1 MRALGPRFVFR
12 EIRVWQLLF
21 CLALLAYVCRAI
33 VPAGYM
39 PTRSAQDNGFA
50 ITFCTAGNSANTL
63 WIDLVGQDG
72 QADSDTHQNQQDC
85 PFGIAASPALLPT
98 LDAPVLISLITYR
111 RVLLAESNQTR
122 PPLPAQGPP
131 LGSRAPPLRLA

>member
-1 MRALGPRFVFR
+1 MRALGPHFVFR
-12 EIRVWQLLF
+12 EIRVWQFLF

-63 WIDLVGQDG
+63 WIDLIGQDG

-111 RVLLAESNQTR
+111 PVLLAESNQTR

-131 LGSRAPPLRLA
+131 LGSRAPPLLLA

>member
-12 EIRVWQLLF
+12 EIRVWQFLF

-33 VPAGYM
+33 VPASYM

-50 ITFCTAGNSANTL
+50 ITFCTVGNSSNTL

-85 PFGIAASPALLPT
+85 PFGIAASPALLPI

-111 RVLLAESNQTR
+111 PVLLAESNQTR

>member
-1 MRALGPRFVFR
+1 
-12 EIRVWQLLF
+12 
-21 CLALLAYVCRAI
+21 
-33 VPAGYM
+33 M

-63 WIDLVGQDG
+63 WIDLIGQDG

-98 LDAPVLISLITYR
+98 LDAPVLISLITYQP
-111 RVLLAESNQTR
+111 VLLAESNQTR

-131 LGSRAPPLRLA
+131 LGSRAPPLLLA

>member
-1 MRALGPRFVFR
+1 
-12 EIRVWQLLF
+12 
-21 CLALLAYVCRAI
+21 
-33 VPAGYM
+33 M

-50 ITFCTAGNSANTL
+50 ITFCTVGNSSNTL

-85 PFGIAASPALLPT
+85 PFGIAASPALLPI

-111 RVLLAESNQTR
+111 PVLLAESNQTR

>member
-1 MRALGPRFVFR
+1 MRALGPHFVLR

-63 WIDLVGQDG
+63 WIDLIGQDG

-111 RVLLAESNQTR
+111 PVLLAESNQTR

-131 LGSRAPPLRLA
+131 LGSRAPPLLLA

>member
-1 MRALGPRFVFR
+1 
-12 EIRVWQLLF
+12 
-21 CLALLAYVCRAI
+21 
-33 VPAGYM
+33 M

-50 ITFCTAGNSANTL
+50 ITFCTVGNSSNTL
-63 WIDLVGQDG
+63 WIDLVGQND

-111 RVLLAESNQTR
+111 PVLLTQSNQTR

>member
-1 MRALGPRFVFR
+1 MRALGPHFVFR
-12 EIRVWQLLF
+12 EIRVWQFLF

-63 WIDLVGQDG
+63 WIDLIGQDG

-98 LDAPVLISLITYR
+98 LDAPVLISLITYQP
-111 RVLLAESNQTR
+111 VLLAESNQTR

-131 LGSRAPPLRLA
+131 LGSRAPPLLLA

>member
-21 CLALLAYVCRAI
+21 CLALLGYACRAI

-50 ITFCTAGNSANTL
+50 ITFCTVGNSSNTL
-63 WIDLVGQDG
+63 WIDLVGQNG

-111 RVLLAESNQTR
+111 PVLLAESNQTR

>member
-12 EIRVWQLLF
+12 EIRVWQFLF

-39 PTRSAQDNGFA
+39 PIRSAQNNGFA
-50 ITFCTAGNSANTL
+50 ITFCTAGNAANTL

-111 RVLLAESNQTR
+111 PVLLAESNQTR

>member
-1 MRALGPRFVFR
+1 MRALGPRFVSR

-39 PTRSAQDNGFA
+39 PTRSGQDNGFA
-50 ITFCTAGNSANTL
+50 ITFCTAGNAANTL

-72 QADSDTHQNQQDC
+72 QADSDTHHNQQDC

-98 LDAPVLISLITYR
+98 LDAPVLISLIRYR
-111 RVLLAESNQTR
+111 PVLLAQSNQTL

-131 LGSRAPPLRLA
+131 LGSRAPPLLLA

>member
-1 MRALGPRFVFR
+1 MRALGPRFVLR

-39 PTRSAQDNGFA
+39 PTRSAQDPGFA
-50 ITFCTAGNSANTL
+50 ITFCTAGNPANTL
-63 WIDLVGQDG
+63 WIDLIGQDG
-72 QADSDTHQNQQDC
+72 QADSDTHHTQQDC
-85 PFGIAASPALLPT
+85 PFGIAASPALLPS

-111 RVLLAESNQTR
+111 PVLLVESNQTR

-131 LGSRAPPLRLA
+131 LGSRAPPLSLA